1 MNNGGVVMVKLR
13 VQGLPEEVEEYIERV
28 LKPQSRVLYVS
39 DPYKNRNSEYVRV
52 YVEARMEGEK

>member
-1 MNNGGVVMVKLR
+1 MVKLR